1 MVSYVSSDELNKILT
16 LYNEN
21 AKINNENMII
31 IFKKLKELK
40 TKMDLLEDRLQ
51 VVESIHLEDPEGEE
65 GQ

>member
-1 MVSYVSSDELNKILT
+1 MSYVSSDELNKILT

-31 IFKKLKELK
+31 IFKKLKELTNK
-40 TKMDLLEDRLQ
+40 IDLLEDRLN
-51 VVESIHLEDPEGEE
+51 INLEQPGEKG